1 MARMTRMEK
10 FRVKMDIELDH
21 IRASLIE
28 LRAKAK
34 EAKLDAR
41 LEFEKGLDALEK
53 NQGDLKSKI
62 DEWAKAGKEAGGEIA
77 KGIKRSAKDLKKG
90 VKKAYKALP

>member
-1 MARMTRMEK
+1 MARMTKMQK
-10 FRVKMDIELDH
+10 YKVKMDIELDH
-21 IRASLIE
+21 IRAALIE

-41 LEFEKGLDALEK
+41 LEFEKGLDLLEK
-53 NQGDLKSKI
+53 NQGDLKSKVE
-62 DEWAKAGKEAGGEIA
+62 EWAKAGTEAGGELV
-77 KGIKRSAKDLKKG
+77 KGFKRSAKDLKKG